1 MMSLYQE
8 WQDKMNKSE
17 NGEVQRKFYEQYI
30 AKETDAYKSI
40 LGAEQKE
47 LSGTVKEL
55 AEKFS
60 MDSVTFTGF
69 LDGINTSLTQQLE
82 LEDVTEESVI
92 DAEIDYEKL
101 YYNMMKVKA
110 DWLYSLPEW
119 DNIFSEEKQKE
130 LRMKLHEDS
139 HITVDKIGRNDPCP
153 CGSGKKYKK
162 CCGK

>member
-17 NGEVQRKFYEQYI
+17 NAEVQREFYEQYI

>member
-17 NGEVQRKFYEQYI
+17 NAEVQREFYEQYI

-92 DAEIDYEKL
+92 DAGIDYEKL

>member
-92 DAEIDYEKL
+92 DAGIDYEKL

>member
-17 NGEVQRKFYEQYI
+17 NAEVQREFYEQYI

-101 YYNMMKVKA
+101 YYNMMKLKA
-110 DWLYSLPEW
+110 DWLYGLPEW
-119 DNIFSEEKQKE
+119 NSILSEEKCKE
-130 LRMKLHEDS
+130 LRMKLHADS
-139 HITVDKIGRNDPCP
+139 HITVDKVGRNDSCP

>member
-17 NGEVQRKFYEQYI
+17 NAEVQREFYEQYI

-92 DAEIDYEKL
+92 DAGIDYEKL

-153 CGSGKKYKK
+153 CGSGEKYKK

>member
-40 LGAEQKE
+40 LGAEKKE

-92 DAEIDYEKL
+92 DAGIDYEKL

>member
-17 NGEVQRKFYEQYI
+17 NAEVQREFYEQYI

-139 HITVDKIGRNDPCP
+139 HITVDKVGRNDPCP

>member
-17 NGEVQRKFYEQYI
+17 NGEAQREFYEQYI
-30 AKETDAYKSI
+30 AKETDAYRSI

-69 LDGINTSLTQQLE
+69 LDGINTSLAEQLE

-92 DAEIDYEKL
+92 DAKIDYEKL

-119 DNIFSEEKQKE
+119 DNLLSEEKHKE